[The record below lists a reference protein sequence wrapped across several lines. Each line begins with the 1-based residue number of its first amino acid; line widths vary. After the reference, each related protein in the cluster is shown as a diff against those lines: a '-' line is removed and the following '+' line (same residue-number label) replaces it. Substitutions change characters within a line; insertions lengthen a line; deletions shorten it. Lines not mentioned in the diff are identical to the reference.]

1 MNLLDVT
8 EILHDSPITRVSW
21 LSGDK
26 DIIVMEIK
34 QQWDWQEAITAVEI
48 INKAVMAQPNPVYT
62 VYIYQMRHTPL
73 FPTGVKL
80 GNLRRLIEID
90 PPNEQLVIFVRTD
103 GLMRRFIGIL
113 SKTYGL
119 RHILHKYHFVSNWD
133 EAQALIN
140 KHRAKQSSSGV

>member
-1 MNLLDVT
+1 MNMLDVH
-8 EILHDSPITRVSW
+8 EILRDTKISRVSW

-34 QQWDWQEAITAVEI
+34 QQWDWEEAIIAVET
-48 INKAVMAQPNPVYT
+48 INHAVMAQPNPVYT

-119 RHILHKYHFVSNWD
+119 RHILHKYHFVATWD
-133 EAQALIN
+133 EARAVID
-140 KHRAKQSSSGV
+140 KHRAHHPASNA